1 MVHDVGKLAL
11 LAVTLVGMFGLRLVG
26 QIDDAGFYS
35 VTGAVVGYLTGNG
48 VLAARRR
55 PPSPAIGP
63 RDDLEA
69 ES

>member
-11 LAVTLVGMFGLRLVG
+11 LAVTLVGMFALRAVG

-48 VLAARRR
+48 VLAARRQR
-55 PPSPAIGP
+55 PSPAIAP
-63 RDDLEA
+63 RGEP
-69 ES
+69 